1 MPPSLSFFSLLPS
14 CDPAILQSCAVRDA
28 DVSDDVDGVRPRYV
42 VEPGSADALA
52 GLLECASRDRVSV
65 VLRGGGTKLGWGRG
79 PNPID
84 LVIVTRRL
92 NGVLAHAHGDLT
104 ATVEAGTTVGALNQE
119 LARRGQWLPVDNAF
133 EEATVGGLIATNDSG
148 PLRHRHGTPR
158 DLLIGIHLAMTDGR
172 IVKAGGTVVK
182 NVAGYDL
189 GKLIS
194 GSHGCLAAIV
204 SATFKLAPLPAA
216 STTVVATF
224 RDADEL
230 AQAVSAVSASQIEP
244 AAFDV
249 HVLAGPPGAR
259 FTGSVESPG
268 TNGVGRNP
276 PYRALVQF
284 ASTQAAIDAQV
295 DELRRLV
302 VADSF
307 TLTTGPEEAA
317 VWRGQT
323 RAPWSAAGSI
333 VRASWLPSSLRAL
346 LSLLE
351 EMAGE
356 GGRSIQLVARA
367 GVGAGLIRIEAD
379 PAATVAAIESLRARP
394 DVVGH
399 VVALRADLLVKRHI
413 DVWGA
418 PGDHGALL
426 GAIRRAFDPAG
437 VLNAG
442 RGPV

>member
-1 MPPSLSFFSLLPS
+1 MPPSTSFSSLLPS

-28 DVSDDVDGVRPRYV
+28 DASDDVDGVRPRYV
-42 VEPGSADALA
+42 VEPASADALA
-52 GLLECASRDRVSV
+52 GLLGCASRDRVSV

-84 LVIVTRRL
+84 LVIGTRRL

-119 LARRGQWLPVDNAF
+119 LARCSQWLPVDNAF

-224 RDADEL
+224 GDADEL

-249 HVLAGPPGAR
+249 HVIAGPPGAG
-259 FTGSVESPG
+259 FAGSVESPG
-268 TNGVGRNP
+268 TNVGRNP

-302 VADSF
+302 DADSF
-307 TLTTGPEEAA
+307 TLTTGPEEAGL
-317 VWRGQT
+317 WRGQT
-323 RAPWSAAGSI
+323 RAPWAAAGSI
-333 VRASWLPSSLRAL
+333 VRASWLPSHIRAV

-351 EMAGE
+351 EIAGE

-379 PAATVAAIESLRARP
+379 PTATVAAIESLRARP
-394 DVVGH
+394 DVAGH
-399 VVALRADLLVKRHI
+399 VVALRADPLVKRRI